1 MEADWEI
8 EIAPEAPVIDASW
21 PGFIDL
27 KLTPER
33 IDEIEEATRFPG
45 LADILLRL
53 NKNDSPAWTAK
64 CDIWRADPVSDLWD
78 RDEMEAAFAEF
89 TAGVA
94 CYLDILPI
102 DPQLFEELKATEA
115 WARATVSRMRQSA
128 SRCSRVDLVIR
139 RAFHAE
145 KPGFA
150 VTAYALACGRDE
162 NAAENALTAALNAL
176 VRAIMANEQS
186 A

>member
-21 PGFIDL
+21 EGCIDL
-27 KLTPER
+27 KLAPER
-33 IDEIEEATRFPG
+33 IDEIEEARRFPG

-53 NKNDSPAWTAK
+53 NKNGSPVWTAK
-64 CDIWRADPVSDLWD
+64 CDIWRADPKSDLWD
-78 RDEMEAAFAEF
+78 RDEMEATPAELA
-89 TAGVA
+89 AGVA
-94 CYLDILPI
+94 CYIDILPT
-102 DPQLFEELKATEA
+102 DPQLFEELKAIEA
-115 WARATVSRMRQSA
+115 WARATVSHMRQSA

-145 KPGFA
+145 KPGFG

-162 NAAENALTAALNAL
+162 NASEKALTAALHAL
-176 VRAIMANEQS
+176 VAAINANSIS